1 MIEINQ
7 LSKTYGEKQVLCR
20 FSASFPEGET
30 ICIMG
35 KSGCG
40 KTTLLRLMMGLE
52 PPDNGSICGVQGKRI
67 SAVFQED
74 RLCENLSA
82 VSNIRL
88 VCANRFSRPQIE
100 QSFAEVGLEGCLEQP
115 VRELSGGM
123 KRRVAIVR
131 ALLADFDL
139 LFLDEPF
146 KGLDPE
152 TERLTATYLLRKI
165 AGKTVFLVSHNPRGI
180 ERMQGRLFR
189 MPDPP
194 ILSEK

>member
-67 SAVFQED
+67 SAV
-74 RLCENLSA
+74 L
-82 VSNIRL
+82 
-88 VCANRFSRPQIE
+88 
-100 QSFAEVGLEGCLEQP
+100 
-115 VRELSGGM
+115 
-123 KRRVAIVR
+123 
-131 ALLADFDL
+131 
-139 LFLDEPF
+139 
-146 KGLDPE
+146 
-152 TERLTATYLLRKI
+152 
-165 AGKTVFLVSHNPRGI
+165 
-180 ERMQGRLFR
+180 
-189 MPDPP
+189 
-194 ILSEK
+194 